1 MVKQIEFR
9 VVNDTNIVQAFK
21 TRERKTVAET
31 IKAVKFLADW
41 NKKPYTHIDAY
52 INGRWQFYME
62 N

>member
-1 MVKQIEFR
+1 MAKQIEFR

-21 TRERKTVAET
+21 TRERNTPEAT
-31 IKAVKFLADW
+31 AKAVKFLADW
-41 NKKPYTHIDAY
+41 NRKPYTHVDAC